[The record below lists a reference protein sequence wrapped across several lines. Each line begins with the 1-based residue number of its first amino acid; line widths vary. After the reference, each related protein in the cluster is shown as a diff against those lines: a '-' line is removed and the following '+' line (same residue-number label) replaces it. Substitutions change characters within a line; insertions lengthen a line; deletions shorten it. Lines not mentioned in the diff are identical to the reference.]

1 MTAALSAR
9 ELTKKYRT
17 PGGGQ
22 LVAVD
27 ALSFE
32 VQPGEIVGI
41 LGPNGAG
48 KTTALQLCLRLL
60 HADAGEAKLFGL
72 DPEDL
77 SARRRVGYAPDAA
90 LFPKSLSGL
99 QVLELHAQ
107 LLGVARGK
115 AHALV
120 EQLNF
125 GEPARRPTATYSRG
139 QLQRLGLAQALLG
152 DPDLLVMDEPTA
164 GLDPAGVAQIREL
177 LVGLRARGA
186 AVLLNSHLLSE
197 VERVCDRVL
206 FMKGGRCL
214 RVHDVKSG
222 GQRAEVRFANA
233 PHLAALL
240 REKLPDGVLDGD
252 RLRIPV
258 ASPELVPALVR
269 KLVEL
274 GAEVLEVK
282 LGGAELEELY
292 LQLVEGRA

>member
-1 MTAALSAR
+1 VTAALEAR
-9 ELTKKYRT
+9 GLTKRYRS
-17 PGGGQ
+17 PGGGE

-32 VQPGEIVGI
+32 VRPGEIVGI

-60 HADAGEAKLFGL
+60 HPDSGDSLIFGL

-77 SARRRVGYAPDAA
+77 SVRRRVGYAPDAA
-90 LFPKSLSGL
+90 LFPKALTGMR
-99 QVLELHAQ
+99 VLELHAE
-107 LLGVARGK
+107 LLGVARAK
-115 AHALV
+115 AAGLV

-125 GEPARRPTATYSRG
+125 AEPAQRPTATYSRG

-152 DPDLLVMDEPTA
+152 DPDLLFLDEPTA

-177 LVGLRARGA
+177 LVSLRARGA

-206 FMKGGRCL
+206 FVKNGRCL
-214 RVHDVKSG
+214 RVHDVHAG
-222 GQRAEVRFANA
+222 GQRAEVRLAN
-233 PHLAALL
+233 PQQLAATL
-240 REKLPDGVLDGD
+240 REKLPDGALDGD
-252 RLRIPV
+252 RFRIPV
-258 ASPELVPALVR
+258 ASADVVPGLVKR
-269 KLVEL
+269 LVEL
-274 GAEVLEVK
+274 GAEISEVK

-292 LQLVEGRA
+292 LQLVESD